1 MKWQKDYNIG
11 ITVVDEQHE
20 KLCSMLTNLETSIK
34 SDGTC
39 QIMGDILKELV
50 QYTKYHFEEEEKI
63 MQRISYPDFEKHKKL
78 HKDLVNKIVIILVDL
93 KKGKEIS
100 AFELKTFLQKWLI
113 DHILGEDKKIG
124 EYFNSQ

>member
-34 SDGTC
+34 SDDVY
-39 QIMGDILKELV
+39 QAMGDILKELV
-50 QYTKYHFEEEEKI
+50 QYTKYHFEEEEKV

-78 HKDLVNKIVIILVDL
+78 HKNLVNEIVTILVDL
-93 KKGKEIS
+93 KNGKEIS
-100 AFELKTFLQKWLI
+100 ASELKTFLQKWLM
-113 DHILGEDKKIG
+113 DHILVEDKKIG
-124 EYFNSQ
+124 EYFNS

>member
-11 ITVVDEQHE
+11 ITVVDEQHK
-20 KLCSMLTNLETSIK
+20 KLCSMLTNLENSIN
-34 SDGTC
+34 SDDVY
-39 QIMGDILKELV
+39 QVMGDILKELV
-50 QYTKYHFEEEEKI
+50 QYTKYHFEEEEKV

-78 HKDLVNKIVIILVDL
+78 HKDLVNEISIILLDL
-93 KKGKEIS
+93 KNGKKIN

-124 EYFNSQ
+124 EYFSS